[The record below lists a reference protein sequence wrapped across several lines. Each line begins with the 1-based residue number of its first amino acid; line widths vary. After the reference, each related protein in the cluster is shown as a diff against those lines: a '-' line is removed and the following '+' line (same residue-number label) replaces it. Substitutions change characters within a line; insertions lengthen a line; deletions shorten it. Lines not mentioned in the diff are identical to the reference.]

1 MHLTII
7 KVCLCSRTGLNP
19 LLQDLSF
26 GSVYFVVFSTSN
38 IHEGLRVNKKR
49 VYRLWREEGLKVP
62 DGQHKRRRL
71 GDGENS
77 CTRRRATHPNHV
89 WSYGFVMDLTEDGRR
104 LNMMPV
110 VDEYSRGCLT
120 IEVERSITAEEVVS
134 TLASLFRQRGA
145 PAFIRSDRAGPSS
158 SPEPSGGG
166 WRPQGLEPSTSSRDL
181 LGRTPT

>member
-1 MHLTII
+1 LHLTII

-145 PAFIRSDRAGPSS
+145 PAFIRSDRAARGH
-158 SPEPSGGG
+158 
-166 WRPQGLEPSTSSRDL
+166 RQRHQAAA
-181 LGRTPT
+181 